1 MAKKKE
7 MTEIEKMELARALHN
22 AHDWKDE
29 RIEREKK
36 KENFVNSD
44 DFLKR
49 ETARVA
55 RERKSLGLEGLVGS
69 LEAIIINTQ
78 EEHHKAAV
86 EELLATTGYHH
97 NTSYLNKY
105 FITSILKL
113 ENSADIIIRNR
124 NNPGN
129 PFQKYNLNP
138 KSEYLPD
145 TRLETFI
152 FNSTDIASYY
162 KIQKNRGIKF
172 LTPYIVE
179 YENYLFI
186 QSMPSEYT
194 GISIG
199 IIQWK
204 NNKGEYTSGKD
215 TMLPWEFTKP
225 LRPYLANIG
234 NLDHTATR
242 VRAQHR
248 DPAIIEFMELT
259 NYNFDFAIY
268 VKSLNSITNV
278 ARLSSKDFAMVFTSG
293 IAPFTNLE
301 NSGPTEKYIYNYGA
315 RTHHMAF
322 NTQNIEDVYQKL
334 KNDGVKYLVELIGSP
349 EEGLKQTFTIASPNT
364 LIVNE
369 YIHRYGDFTGFFTR
383 QNVTVLTG
391 STNKQ

>member
-1 MAKKKE
+1 MSKIICSICNKVHEDMSDGKYPRHPDQENKYHNFINSDEYLKKE
-7 MTEIEKMELARALHN
+7 TE
-22 AHDWKDE
+22 
-29 RIEREKK
+29 
-36 KENFVNSD
+36 
-44 DFLKR
+44 
-49 ETARVA
+49 RVA
-55 RERKSLGLEGLVGS
+55 RERKSLGLEGLVGG

-78 EEHHKAAV
+78 EDKHKAAV
-86 EELLATTGYHH
+86 EELLATTGYYHE
-97 NTSYLNKY
+97 TSYSNEY

-113 ENSADIIIRNR
+113 KNSADILLRNR
-124 NNPGN
+124 KIPEN

-138 KSEYLPD
+138 KSKYLPD

-152 FNSTDIASYY
+152 FNSPNIARYY
-162 KIQKNRGIKF
+162 QIQKNRGIKF
-172 LTPYIVE
+172 LTPYIIE

-186 QSMPSEYT
+186 QSLPSEYT

-204 NNKGEYTSGKD
+204 KNKGEYASGKN
-215 TMLPWEFTKP
+215 TILPWKFTKP
-225 LRPYLANIG
+225 LRPYLDNIG

-383 QNVTVLTG
+383 QNVTVLTN